1 MRLFYGCGSLKQETA
16 VVSMM
21 FILLPQIWQTSL
33 CKPLSR
39 EHGTHMVGWCQ
50 LLRKGSQFPSVFTE
64 TLGKSWLQSSGRC
77 WPLLLRRRERI
88 QILPGWGPATALECS
103 KSSRHC
109 TSSHWSRMWNISRLW
124 LFKKSVSPDAL
135 TFSNWFQR
143 KIVFWVFLPVL
154 QKFTP
159 IFLYLWACVS
169 HVSERWKKETAVSI
183 LQLVSHLF
191 CLSFSLNS
199 NELFEKGLKINQNKT
214 IGLFPTLH
222 DSFAFSPEALSVIA
236 CQPAIAVS

>member
-1 MRLFYGCGSLKQETA
+1 MVCGSLKQETA

-77 WPLLLRRRERI
+77 WHLLLRRRERI

-109 TSSHWSRMWNISRLW
+109 PSSHWSRMWNISRLW

-135 TFSNWFQR
+135 IFSNFISEKNSLLSLSTSVT
-143 KIVFWVFLPVL
+143 KIHSNFPLPMSL
-154 QKFTP
+154 RFSC
-159 IFLYLWACVS
+159 I
-169 HVSERWKKETAVSI
+169 WKMEGRNCSV
-183 LQLVSHLF
+183 H
-191 CLSFSLNS
+191 
-199 NELFEKGLKINQNKT
+199 
-214 IGLFPTLH
+214 
-222 DSFAFSPEALSVIA
+222 SPAG
-236 CQPAIAVS
+236 